1 VFREWPAGRLG
12 RLFRVPLKP
21 GERSALK
28 LHLAAQAL
36 GAVASGVVLNHDYI
50 AGNGLGGSVAQITA
64 LAMIWPVSNLFS
76 VLASHWLDSTN
87 SHFRAMML
95 GTVMRLAVALMAFSS
110 SVNTMLL
117 LLFLFF
123 ASNSVVIP
131 GTNAALRHRYR
142 RGNRGVLFGWGMSVF
157 NLVSLP
163 ASILVGVLLDADF
176 SLYRWLFL
184 AQGIFGAGQA
194 LCFAMMVRGLKN
206 DGETPSVSV
215 REMFRGLVAVFRA
228 DREFVLFEAFF
239 MLYGF
244 GFLGIQPAIPFFARD
259 VLHLSYEQ
267 YATAK
272 GVLGQVGLVFLG
284 PLLGA
289 GLERIRPFRFTGHM
303 CMLLAGYPLLLAA
316 SSLTPGLGVPLFY
329 GAWMV
334 YTTAMAGIHISWSM
348 SSMHFAP
355 EGKVATYQG
364 FHVTAS
370 AFRGFISPALGSVI
384 MQTFGY
390 TANFAMSA
398 AFFLAAGILFL
409 RHARKRALSGLPS
422 GAPPSLPGST

>member
-1 VFREWPAGRLG
+1 VFQERPIIMARLG
-12 RLFRVPLKP
+12 RLLRVPLKT

-28 LHLAAQAL
+28 LHLTAQAL

-50 AGNGLGGSVAQITA
+50 AGNGLGGSVAQITV

-87 SHFRAMML
+87 SHFRAMMV
-95 GTVMRLAVALMAFSS
+95 GAVMRLSVAMMVFSS

-117 LLFLFF
+117 LLLLFF
-123 ASNSVVIP
+123 GSNSVVIP

-142 RGNRGVLFGWGMSVF
+142 KGNRGVLFGWGMSVF

-163 ASILVGVLLDADF
+163 ASILVGAILDADF
-176 SLYRWLFL
+176 SFYRWLFL
-184 AQGIFGAGQA
+184 AEGVFGAGQA
-194 LCFAMMVRGLKN
+194 FCFAMMVRGLKN

-215 REMFRGLVAVFRA
+215 REMLRGLGAIFRA

-244 GFLGIQPAIPFFARD
+244 GFMGIQPAIPFFARD

-272 GVLGQVGLVFLG
+272 GVLGQLGLVFLG

-303 CMLLAGYPLLLAA
+303 CMVLAWYPLLLVA
-316 SSLTPGLGVPLFY
+316 SSLMPDMGVPLFY
-329 GAWMV
+329 GAWVM
-334 YTTAMAGIHISWSM
+334 YTAGMAGVQISWNM

-355 EGKVATYQG
+355 EGKAATYQG
-364 FHVTAS
+364 FHVTAT
-370 AFRGFISPALGSVI
+370 ALRGFVAPALGSAV
-384 MQTFGY
+384 MQIASY

-398 AFFLAAGILFL
+398 GFFLAAGILFL
-409 RHARKRALSGLPS
+409 RHAGKRKTLSQ
-422 GAPPSLPGST
+422 PPPAG

>member
-1 VFREWPAGRLG
+1 MFAEGPGFGSRIVKFLK
-12 RLFRVPLKP
+12 VPLKP
-21 GERSALK
+21 GEKRAFR
-28 LHLAAQAL
+28 LHMISQAL

-50 AGNGLGGSVAQITA
+50 AGNGLGASVTQITV

-87 SHFRAMML
+87 SHFRAML
-95 GTVMRLAVALMAFSS
+95 VGACMRLAVGLMLFSS

-117 LLFLFF
+117 LLLLYFG
-123 ASNSVVIP
+123 SNSVVIP
-131 GTNAALRHRYR
+131 GMNAAFRHRYR
-142 RGNRGVLFGWGMSVF
+142 KGNRGILFGWGMSLF

-163 ASILVGVLLDADF
+163 ASILAGALLDADF
-176 SLYRWLFL
+176 SFYRWLFFVE
-184 AQGIFGAGQA
+184 GIFGAGQA
-194 LCFAMMVRGLKN
+194 LFMALMVRGLRN
-206 DGETPSVSV
+206 TDTTQSASI
-215 REMFRGLVAVFRA
+215 REMIAGLKTIFRA

-244 GFLGIQPAIPFFARD
+244 GFMGIQPAIPFFARE

-272 GVLGQVGLVFLG
+272 GVLGQLGLVFLG

-303 CMLLAGYPLLLAA
+303 CLILAGYPLLLVA
-316 SSLTPGLGVPLFY
+316 SSIFPQWGVVLFY
-329 GAWMV
+329 GAWLL
-334 YTTAMAGIHISWSM
+334 YSAGMAGVQVSWNM

-355 EGKVATYQG
+355 EGKAATYQG
-364 FHVTAS
+364 FHVTAT
-370 AFRGFISPALGSVI
+370 ALRGFVAPVLGSAV
-384 MQTFGY
+384 MQLASY

-398 AFFLAAGILFL
+398 GFFLAAGILFL
-409 RHARKRALSGLPS
+409 RHSAKRRKAL
-422 GAPPSLPGST
+422 APVVP